1 MTFTEQQ
8 QKGQELLDTI
18 IKKSWEDEAF
28 KQELIANPKTTFE
41 EVIGKEIDSDK
52 TIFVE
57 DQTNTDFVYLN
68 IPAKPNLDEL
78 ELTDEQLEQVSGG
91 DIFVGLL
98 VAGTVY
104 FLGVRAGQEMR

>member
-78 ELTDEQLEQVSGG
+78 ELTDEELESVSGG
-91 DIFVGLL
+91 TDVIVG
-98 VAGTVY
+98 VAAVSLGFAAFTY
-104 FLGVRAGQEMR
+104 FQSQE